1 MKKFNVIFG
10 WLAILIGIAGLGLQV
25 TELGYAAIVLGV
37 IALFIKDIR
46 GMGITTIGF
55 GIVTYLMTTLYT

>member
-55 GIVTYLMTTLYT
+55 GIITYLMTTLFT

>member
-1 MKKFNVIFG
+1 MKSFSTILG
-10 WLAILIGIAGLGLQV
+10 WVAILVGIAGLGFQI
-25 TELGYAAIVLGV
+25 TEVGYAAIALGI

-55 GIVTYLMTTLYT
+55 GVMTFLMTTLF

>member
-10 WLAILIGIAGLGLQV
+10 WLAILIGVAGLGLQV

-55 GIVTYLMTTLYT
+55 GIVTYLMTTLFT

>member
-1 MKKFNVIFG
+1 MKKISVIFG

-55 GIVTYLMTTLYT
+55 GIITYLMTTLFT

>member
-55 GIVTYLMTTLYT
+55 GIVTYLMTTLFS

>member
-1 MKKFNVIFG
+1 MEKFNVIFG

-55 GIVTYLMTTLYT
+55 GIVTYLMTTLFT

>member
-55 GIVTYLMTTLYT
+55 GIVTYLMTTLFT